1 MRSRRSAL
9 RLIGGLATMYDA
21 GLKRLGRFRSGV
33 AKVTYAAMR
42 DVGLERPSWMMLER
56 HRDERDD

>member
-9 RLIGGLATMYDA
+9 RLIGVLATMYDA
-21 GLKRLGRFRSGV
+21 GLKRLERCRSGV

-42 DVGLERPSWMMLER
+42 DVGLERPSWRMLDR
-56 HRDERDD
+56 HRDDKWG